1 MRLLAQAASRRDVST
16 TLDMTGGGDLSTTL
30 EMTGRGG
37 YAQDR
42 KGEKKYIFEIVIPF
56 VDIFRVEIIKNY

>member
-1 MRLLAQAASRRDVST
+1 MTGGGDVLDKPSGKAERST
-16 TLDMTGGGDLSTTL
+16 TLDMTGG
-30 EMTGRGG
+30 GG

-42 KGEKKYIFEIVIPF
+42 KGEKKYIFDIVIPF

>member
-1 MRLLAQAASRRDVST
+1 
-16 TLDMTGGGDLSTTL
+16 MTGGGYARYDR
-30 EMTGRGG
+30 GGG

-42 KGEKKYIFEIVIPF
+42 KGEKRFIFEIVIPF

>member
-1 MRLLAQAASRRDVST
+1 MKKKSTYLLTINQTYTQAESGKDR
-16 TLDMTGGGDLSTTL
+16 G
-30 EMTGRGG
+30 GG

-42 KGEKKYIFEIVIPF
+42 KGEKRFIFEIVIPF